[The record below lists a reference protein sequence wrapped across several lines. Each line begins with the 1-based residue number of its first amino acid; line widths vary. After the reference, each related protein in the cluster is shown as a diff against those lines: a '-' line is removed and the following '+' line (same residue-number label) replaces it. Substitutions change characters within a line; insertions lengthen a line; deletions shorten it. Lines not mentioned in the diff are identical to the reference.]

1 VSLVQGEPS
10 TRRLA
15 TTFAKAGGGVGLAS
29 ASVYGLLRAEALL
42 ARYRIGV
49 LDLAV
54 PDPSGTYAA
63 PAGDTARAAGDSQ
76 ADDQMRLL
84 ILGDSAAAGYGARDP
99 DETYG
104 AFLAASLAARLGR
117 PVEMHCH
124 AVVGAETTDLAR
136 QIDESGLTEVEATV
150 IIVGVNDVT
159 HGVRP
164 GTAVRSLRAV
174 VTRLRANGSVVVVGT
189 CPDLGTVRPIPQ
201 PLRQLARQRSRRLA
215 EAQAAATTEAGGT
228 AVALG
233 SLLGPEFAAAPAE
246 LFGPDRYHPS
256 PRGYRR
262 CAEAMLPELAALLMS
277 GLDDAPTQTSSALSA

>member
-1 VSLVQGEPS
+1 MQGAPG
-10 TRRLA
+10 TRRFA

-63 PAGDTARAAGDSQ
+63 PTSGHPLGAGDARAHDPL
-76 ADDQMRLL
+76 RLL
-84 ILGDSAAAGYGARDP
+84 VLGDSAAAGYGARDP

-104 AFLAASLAARLGR
+104 AFLAAGLAYRTGR
-117 PVEMHCH
+117 PVELRCH
-124 AVVGAETTDLAR
+124 AVVGAETTDLPTQIAR
-136 QIDESGLTEVEATV
+136 AGLTDVEATV
-150 IIVGVNDVT
+150 LIIGVNDVT

-174 VTRLRANGSVVVVGT
+174 VAGLRAAGSVVVVGT

-201 PLRQLARQRSRRLA
+201 PLRQLVRQRSRRLA
-215 EAQAAATTEAGGT
+215 EAQAVATSAAGGT

-262 CAEAMLPELAALLMS
+262 CAEAMLPELAALVM
-277 GLDDAPTQTSSALSA
+277 GEPDDSSHRPPSALSA